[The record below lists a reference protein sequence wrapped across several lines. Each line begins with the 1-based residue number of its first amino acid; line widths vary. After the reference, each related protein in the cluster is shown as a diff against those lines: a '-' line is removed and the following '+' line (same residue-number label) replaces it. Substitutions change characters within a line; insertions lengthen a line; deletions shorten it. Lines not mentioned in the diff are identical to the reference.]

1 MINRELIQELLSQDL
16 DAEVRL
22 EVGGDGAIHSSQEVF
37 VRSEPWNN
45 LNIVLTSEKPWR
57 SFGTGQERDH

>member
-37 VRSEPWNN
+37 C
-45 LNIVLTSEKPWR
+45 T
-57 SFGTGQERDH
+57 